1 MNPIIYACCL
11 MEECIDHYEEG
22 SRLEWSTDPP
32 QLGEVIS
39 MGGHDRWCIVK
50 IIIYRPQTAQAV
62 DNVYLAYLHPDKL
75 PVPPEDEWDN
85 DLLRF
90 DFDSKQSLYLEMVAI
105 GKEELAVYALEGV
118 LTPRVG
124 EQVESDIDPMDED
137 FIIYDPPKFWTMQ
150 QVMPYLPVLEMRLP
164 TAQSAHHARA
174 FVCWCKP
181 TETVSES
188 Q

>member
-22 SRLEWSTDPP
+22 WRLEWSTDPP

-62 DNVYLAYLHPDKL
+62 DSVYLAYLHPDKL

-105 GKEELAVYALEGV
+105 GKEELAVYAQEVCLHLGLV
-118 LTPRVG
+118 NRLKVISIRWTKISSSMIHPSFGPCSKLCLTC
-124 EQVESDIDPMDED
+124 Q
-137 FIIYDPPKFWTMQ
+137 F
-150 QVMPYLPVLEMRLP
+150 
-164 TAQSAHHARA
+164 
-174 FVCWCKP
+174 
-181 TETVSES
+181 
-188 Q
+188 